1 MDKNTLLA
9 KTEKGRD
16 AMARR
21 VPELLPR
28 LRSLLILVD
37 GKRSFAELE
46 KLGDGLGGGAALLE
60 QLMVHGWVAE
70 RDLSAPFQE
79 SVPYADSQPFP
90 VAFPSP
96 PVSAAAAVS
105 SEPSLSFPEARRL
118 VARFINDSVGPMG
131 EQTAIRVEA
140 CKTPAELRAL
150 LPRIRDA
157 LQNYRG
163 LSTVQRFDLEIVP
176 QLPRL

>member
-21 VPELLPR
+21 APELLPR

-37 GKRSFAELE
+37 GKRSLAELE
-46 KLGDGLGGGAALLE
+46 KLGDGLGGGAVLLE
-60 QLMVHGWVAE
+60 QLKAHGWVSE

-79 SVPYADSQPFP
+79 SVPYVDSQPFP
-90 VAFPSP
+90 VASPTP
-96 PVSAAAAVS
+96 PVAAATAVPAV
-105 SEPSLSFPEARRL
+105 PSLPFTEARRL

-140 CKTPAELRAL
+140 CKTPGDLLAL

-163 LSTVQRFDLEIVP
+163 LATVQRFDLEIVP

>member
-37 GKRSFAELE
+37 GKRSLAELE
-46 KLGDGLGGGAALLE
+46 KLGDGLGGGAVLLE
-60 QLMVHGWVAE
+60 QLMAHGWVAE

-79 SVPYADSQPFP
+79 SVPYVDSQPFP
-90 VAFPSP
+90 VASATP
-96 PVSAAAAVS
+96 PVAAGSAV
-105 SEPSLSFPEARRL
+105 PSLPFPDARRL

-131 EQTAIRVEA
+131 EPTAIRVEA

-163 LSTVQRFDLEIVP
+163 SSTVQRFDLEIVP